1 MLRFRGIKSDTYFK
15 PINMSNENLESLD
28 DHSLL
33 DIATVMMRWPSDYT
47 KEEHDMMSIE
57 LKNRR

>member
-1 MLRFRGIKSDTYFK
+1 
-15 PINMSNENLESLD
+15 MSNENLESLD